1 VDCSAAVCYHR
12 ATEETAVV
20 AGSWRWALVV
30 GLVLVGPIAAAAAD
44 EQYVIWRSSA
54 LGGFDWQP
62 SSRAYASKEA
72 CDEAIQAR
80 TRRIA
85 RALDFLR
92 RIGADDT
99 IQRAVGDRI
108 YECRPAL
115 PAPPS
120 EPSRGGVPQS
130 P

>member
-1 VDCSAAVCYHR
+1 
-12 ATEETAVV
+12 VV
-20 AGSWRWALVV
+20 AGIWRWALVV
-30 GLVLVGPIAAAAAD
+30 GLIVLAAAD
-44 EQYVIWRSSA
+44 EQYVIWRSSV

-72 CDEAIQAR
+72 CDEAILAR
-80 TRRIA
+80 TRRTA

-92 RIGADDT
+92 RLGADDA

-108 YECRPAL
+108 YECRPSL
-115 PAPPS
+115 TAPPS
-120 EPSRGGVPQS
+120 DRSRGGAPQS